1 MNITRLKGATA
12 AHVNPS
18 LRCASSTLV
27 NESDKNFQNVV
38 MPHEAFVAALVE
50 CNAAVP
56 VNCQNS
62 ALIAE
67 FEEVTDAII
76 FWKAAAA
83 HAPHPLALA
92 YAEKMLVRLKDK
104 ADRLAQEIEE
114 C

>member
-1 MNITRLKGATA
+1 MNITNLKGATA

-27 NESDKNFQNVV
+27 NKSDKSFQNVV
-38 MPHEAFVAALVE
+38 MPHEAFIAALAE

-62 ALIAE
+62 ALFAE
-67 FEEVTDAII
+67 FEEVADAII
-76 FWKAAAA
+76 FWRAAAA

-92 YAEKMLVRLKDK
+92 YAEKMLVRLEDK
-104 ADRLAQEIEE
+104 ADRLLEEIEE

>member
-1 MNITRLKGATA
+1 MNITNLKGATA

-27 NESDKNFQNVV
+27 NGSGKNFQNVV
-38 MPHEAFVAALVE
+38 MPHEAPVAALAE

-56 VNCQNS
+56 MNCQNS

-67 FEEVTDAII
+67 FEEVADAII

-92 YAEKMLVRLKDK
+92 YAEKMLVRLEDK
-104 ADRLAQEIEE
+104 ADRLLEEIEE

>member
-18 LRCASSTLV
+18 LRCTSRPLDK
-27 NESDKNFQNVV
+27 ESDKNFQNVV
-38 MPHEAFVAALVE
+38 
-50 CNAAVP
+50 
-56 VNCQNS
+56 S

-92 YAEKMLVRLKDK
+92 YAEKMLVRLEDK
-104 ADRLAQEIEE
+104 ADRLLEEIEE

>member
-1 MNITRLKGATA
+1 MNITRLKGAAA

-27 NESDKNFQNVV
+27 NGSDKNFQNVV
-38 MPHEAFVAALVE
+38 MPHEAPVAALVE
-50 CNAAVP
+50 CNACVP
-56 VNCQNS
+56 VNCQTS
-62 ALIAE
+62 ALLAE
-67 FEEVTDAII
+67 FEEVADAII

-92 YAEKMLVRLKDK
+92 YAEKMLVRLEDK
-104 ADRLAQEIEE
+104 ADRLLEEIEE